1 MPPADHTRNRVLRP
15 ARRAHAS
22 TAPRAARR
30 AHPQLR
36 GPTTPLRAGSRS
48 RRRPVPSPRVGRVLI
63 VDDEEQLRVSVARL
77 LTRAGHVCALASD
90 GDEVLPRTL
99 EFAPDVVVMD
109 VVMER
114 VSGFEAL
121 ERLRADDRTRSMP
134 VILITG
140 SAALRRTQPCLEKPV
155 RPAELLARVEAA
167 LAETRARARV

>member
-1 MPPADHTRNRVLRP
+1 MSVTVTAAAGSGTPA
-15 ARRAHAS
+15 
-22 TAPRAARR
+22 
-30 AHPQLR
+30 
-36 GPTTPLRAGSRS
+36 RAGSPPRRWPVKS
-48 RRRPVPSPRVGRVLI
+48 RQVGRILI

-77 LTRAGHVCALASD
+77 LARAGHVCALASD
-90 GDEVLPRTL
+90 GDEVLPQAL

-140 SAALRRTQPCLEKPV
+140 SAAPRRAQPCLEKPV
-155 RPAELLARVEAA
+155 RPAELLAQVEAA
-167 LAETRARARV
+167 LAGNRT